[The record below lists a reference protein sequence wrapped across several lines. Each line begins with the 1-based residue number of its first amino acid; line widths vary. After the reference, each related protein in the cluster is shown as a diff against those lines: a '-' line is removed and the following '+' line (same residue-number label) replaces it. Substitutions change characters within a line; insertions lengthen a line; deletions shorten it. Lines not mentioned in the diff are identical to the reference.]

1 MPKYKNLTPKL
12 IEGFLDKMFGRIATR
27 AGQDV
32 AKDMA
37 RKDPTIGKK
46 LARAAALVKDIE
58 NDMFAWHHRAPSEE
72 EFKKYIKE
80 YDEK

>member
-1 MPKYKNLTPKL
+1 MLKYKNLTPKL

-58 NDMFAWHHRAPSEE
+58 NDMKKMSKAQK
-72 EFKKYIKE
+72 KKYEQDLLK
-80 YDEK
+80 KAGVK